1 MTREASMRRR
11 NPTTEQPTRFE
22 KNPEIMLDGFLITKG
37 DLVKVKGE
45 HGSKFKFQ
53 SLTTNLETGAQW
65 IDCFEIQRG
74 QVGAYRSFKS
84 DSIKRIPQRGKRAKR
99 VI

>member
-1 MTREASMRRR
+1 VNKRRSSLIRE
-11 NPTTEQPTRFE
+11 TKFE
-22 KNPEIMLDGFLITKG
+22 RVKEMWVGNRLVVAGEIIKIS
-37 DLVKVKGE
+37 GE
-45 HGSKFKFQ
+45 YGARFKFD
-53 SLTTNLETGAQW
+53 SLVTNKETGAQW
-65 IDCFEIQRG
+65 IDCFEVQRG

>member
-1 MTREASMRRR
+1 MRRR
-11 NPTTEQPTRFE
+11 NPTEEQPTKFS
-22 KNPEIMLDGFLITKG
+22 KDPELMIDGFSIIKG
-37 DLVKVKGE
+37 DLFKVKGE
-45 HGSKFKFQ
+45 HGLKFKFQ

-84 DSIKRIPQRGKRAKR
+84 DSIKRIPQKGKRAKR